1 MNGRPASS
9 SPPRV
14 VVPNRTLRDA
24 LLAGAAGFLAIG
36 LLCYGI
42 LRLNAES
49 VQARSRTAT
58 GTVLEKVF
66 TPAPE
71 EQISVGRKG
80 LKTKEIEG
88 EYVLKVRVSKE
99 DRVFEVPVE
108 KSVYLSK
115 EPGASITFLRPP
127 SER

>member
-1 MNGRPASS
+1 MSGGPSCT
-9 SPPRV
+9 SPNRV

-24 LLAGAAGFLAIG
+24 LLAGVAGVLAIG
-36 LLCYGI
+36 LLCYGV

-49 VQARSRTAT
+49 AQARSRTAT

-66 TPAPE
+66 TSAAE
-71 EQISVGRKG
+71 EQISVGSKG
-80 LKTKEIEG
+80 LKTKAIEG

-115 EPGASITFLRPP
+115 KPGDSITFLRPP